1 MVAVVGV
8 EGLHVVIVVGVVLGV
23 AVGFYLAVVVF

>member
-8 EGLHVVIVVGVVLGV
+8 EGLHVVIVVGV